1 MGIDISRFQ
10 KVYFEESFEG
20 LESMEAGL
28 LILAAGEN
36 VDPETINTIFRG
48 AHSIKGGAGSFGFGD
63 VMEFTHLLETLLDQM
78 RSGKRAA
85 SKEITACL
93 LESVDALREMLEAK
107 RDGQAVAPGK
117 IFATSQLLQ
126 KILDLPVGPV
136 NPVEAPK
143 RANEVGES
151 TWGIDFRPHQHLLKT
166 GNDPA
171 RMFRELAN
179 LGQLRVA
186 ANKSDVRRLS
196 EIDPEECR
204 LSWSLR
210 LVGAVR
216 EMQIREVFDW
226 VEGDCDLS
234 IVMIASVEQFE
245 PAVSAGATD
254 SPIAGPIAG
263 TSAPA
268 MESVTAPVSKAVH
281 VVDGG
286 SIRVSTEKVDAI
298 INLVGELVI
307 TQSMLSQFGDHFDI
321 SMIEKLRDGLGLLAR
336 NTREL
341 QETVLKIRML
351 PISFCFNRFP
361 RLVHDLSVTLGK
373 KINLKLSGEQTELDK
388 TVLEKINEPLL
399 HLIRNSL
406 DHGIE
411 SPEARLRAGKPEVG
425 TVHLQASHR
434 GGNVVVEISDDGAG
448 LDLAKILSKAK
459 ERGLVGA
466 GEILSKEKIE
476 ELIFAPG
483 FSTAAQLSDVSG
495 RGVGMDIVKRNIKE
509 LGGNI
514 EIENRPGIGA
524 KFTIRLPLT
533 LAILDGQIVKVG
545 DQAFVVPL
553 VSIVESVQVR
563 RGQVSLISG
572 QEELFRLRDKYIP
585 VLRLYEIFNIPPA
598 ITQLEQGL
606 LMVIEDNG
614 QQAGIFVDDL
624 LAQQQVVIK
633 SMESNFQRVEGI
645 SGATILG
652 DGTVSMILDIPGVLN
667 LSRRRKVAA

>member
-1 MGIDISRFQ
+1 MKIDVTRFH

-28 LILAAGEN
+28 LALSEGASG
-36 VDPETINTIFRG
+36 DPETINTIFRA

-78 RSGKRAA
+78 RAGTRES
-85 SKEITACL
+85 SKETTACL
-93 LESVDALREMLEAK
+93 LKAVDVLREMLEAK
-107 RDGQAVAPGK
+107 RDAQPVAEAR
-117 IFATSQLLQ
+117 IAAAAQLLQ
-126 KILDLPVGPV
+126 NILDMPAGATP
-136 NPVEAPK
+136 EAPSID
-143 RANEVGES
+143 EVDQS
-151 TWGIDFRPHQHLLKT
+151 IWRIDFRPHQHLLKT
-166 GNDPA
+166 GNEPI
-171 RMFRELAN
+171 RMFRELAS

-186 ANKSDVRRLS
+186 ANVSAVSRLG
-196 EIDPEECR
+196 EMDPEECR
-204 LSWSLR
+204 LSWNLT
-210 LVGAVR
+210 LIGMID

-226 VEGDCDLS
+226 VEGDCDLN
-234 IVMIASVEQFE
+234 IVKLGSVEPLAPVATE
-245 PAVSAGATD
+245 TGTRKATPNLELNETVTAGKAVSIG
-254 SPIAGPIAG
+254 
-263 TSAPA
+263 
-268 MESVTAPVSKAVH
+268 
-281 VVDGG
+281 DGG

-307 TQSMLSQFGDHFDI
+307 TQSMLSQFGDQFDI
-321 SMIEKLRDGLGLLAR
+321 SMIEKLRDGLALLAR

-361 RLVHDLSVTLGK
+361 RMVHDLSAKLGK
-373 KINLKLSGEQTELDK
+373 KIHLKCSGEQTELDK

-399 HLIRNSL
+399 HLIRNSI

-411 SPEARLRAGKPEVG
+411 SPEARALAGKPEMG
-425 TVHLQASHR
+425 TVQLQASHR
-434 GGNVVVEISDDGAG
+434 GGNVIVEISDDGAG
-448 LDLAKILSKAK
+448 LDLVKILAKAR
-459 ERGLVGA
+459 ERGLVGPN
-466 GEILSKEKIE
+466 EHLSKEKTE

-514 EIENRPGIGA
+514 EIENRPGLGT
-524 KFTIRLPLT
+524 KFTIKLPLT

-572 QEELFRLRDKYIP
+572 QEELYRLRDKYIP
-585 VLRLYEIFNIPPA
+585 VLRLYEIFNIPPSV
-598 ITQLEQGL
+598 TQLEQGL

-614 QQAGIFVDDL
+614 QQAGVFVDDL

-633 SMESNFQRVEGI
+633 SMESNFQKVEGI

-652 DGTVSMILDIPGVLN
+652 DGTVSMILDIPGILN
-667 LSRRRKVAA
+667 LSRQRRVSA

>member
-1 MGIDISRFQ
+1 MKIDVTRFH

-28 LILAAGEN
+28 LVLAEG
-36 VDPETINTIFRG
+36 VSGDPETINTIFRA

-78 RSGKRAA
+78 RAGTRVA
-85 SKEITACL
+85 SREITTSL
-93 LESVDALREMLEAK
+93 LDAVDVLREMLEAK
-107 RDGQAVAPGK
+107 RDAQPVASAR
-117 IFATSQLLQ
+117 ISATAQLLQ
-126 KILDLPVGPV
+126 KILDLPCGP
-136 NPVEAPK
+136 APAPTSIETVDQSVW
-143 RANEVGES
+143 R
-151 TWGIDFRPHQHLLKT
+151 IDFRPHLHLLKT
-166 GNDPA
+166 GNEPI
-171 RMFRELAN
+171 RIFRELAG

-186 ANKSDVRRLS
+186 ANTSAVRRLG
-196 EIDPEECR
+196 EADPEECR
-204 LSWSLR
+204 LSWNLT
-210 LVGAVR
+210 LVGMIEER
-216 EMQIREVFDW
+216 QIREVFDW
-226 VEGDCDLS
+226 VEGDCDLDIVKLAS
-234 IVMIASVEQFE
+234 IEQM
-245 PAVSAGATD
+245 A
-254 SPIAGPIAG
+254 PIATEPGSPTTATHAPQNEAVTVG
-263 TSAPA
+263 KATSIG
-268 MESVTAPVSKAVH
+268 
-281 VVDGG
+281 DGG

-307 TQSMLSQFGDHFDI
+307 TQSMLSQFGEQFDV
-321 SMIEKLRDGLGLLAR
+321 SMVEKLRDGLGLLAR

-361 RLVHDLSVTLGK
+361 RMVHDLSAKLGK
-373 KINLKLSGEQTELDK
+373 KIQLKVGGEQTELDK

-411 SPEARLRAGKPEVG
+411 SPEARLLAGKPEVG
-425 TVHLQASHR
+425 TVQLQASHR

-448 LDLAKILSKAK
+448 LDLVRILAKAK

-466 GEILSKEKIE
+466 NENPSKEKIE

-514 EIENRPGIGA
+514 EIENRPGLGT
-524 KFTIRLPLT
+524 KFTIKLPLT

-563 RGQVSLISG
+563 RGQTSVITG
-572 QEELFRLRDKYIP
+572 QEELYRLRDKYIP
-585 VLRLYEIFNIPPA
+585 VIRLYEIFNIPPSV
-598 ITQLEQGL
+598 TQLEQGL

-614 QQAGIFVDDL
+614 QQAGVFVDDL

-633 SMESNFQRVEGI
+633 SMESNFQKVEGI

-652 DGTVSMILDIPGVLN
+652 DGTVSMILDIPGILN
-667 LSRRRKVAA
+667 LSRQQKVAA